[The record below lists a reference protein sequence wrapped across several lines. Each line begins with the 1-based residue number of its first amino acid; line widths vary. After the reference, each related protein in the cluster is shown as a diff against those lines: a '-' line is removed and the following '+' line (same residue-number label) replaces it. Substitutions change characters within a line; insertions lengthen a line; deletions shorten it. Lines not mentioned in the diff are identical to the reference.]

1 MSVADAAGS
10 AGSAGSAGNPDRAD
24 AHGGRLP
31 SPHRPLPSL
40 YSGNARSVLG
50 RGFLATKSSNWGVVA
65 SGFLEPVLYLLA
77 MGIGLGSMIGSL
89 EGPAGTQISYGTYIA
104 PALLA
109 VAAMNGAVFDSTWN
123 VFFKLNLAKLYR
135 VMLNTSLGPV
145 DVAVGEIALALLR
158 GAVYAT
164 GFTIVMVALGLVS
177 ATWAVLLIPAAVLI
191 AFGFASFGMGVTSFM
206 TTFQQMDWIE
216 FVMLPMFLF
225 SATFYPIDVY
235 PGWVQTIIEILPLWH
250 GVELLRSISVG
261 VFDLAMLG
269 HLAYYLGMIAI
280 GMALTTARLRT
291 LFQK

>member
-1 MSVADAAGS
+1 MR
-10 AGSAGSAGNPDRAD
+10 AGNAPDAGPHTGPTTNTNAPAVPREVPN
-24 AHGGRLP
+24 P
-31 SPHRPLPSL
+31 SRMFPSM
-40 YSGNARSVLG
+40 YSGNIRAVFARGL
-50 RGFLATKSSNWGVVA
+50 LATKQSNIAVVA

-89 EGPAGTQISYGTYIA
+89 EGPGGTQISYAAYIA

-109 VAAMNGAVFDSTWN
+109 VSAMNGAVIDSTWN

-135 VMLNTSLGPV
+135 VMLNTSLGPI
-145 DVAVGEIALALLR
+145 DVAAGEIALALLR
-158 GAVYAT
+158 GAIYAG
-164 GFTIVMVALGLVS
+164 GFTIVMVVLGLVS

-191 AFGFASFGMGVTSFM
+191 AFGFASFGMGITSFM

-235 PGWVQTIIEILPLWH
+235 PHWVQVIIEILPLWH
-250 GVELLRSISVG
+250 GVELLRSISQG
-261 VFDLAMLG
+261 VFSLALLG
-269 HLAYYLGMIAI
+269 HLTYFIVMIVAGML
-280 GMALTTARLRT
+280 LTTTRLRT